1 MSNTTYCP
9 VSRTLGRRPE
19 QLLPAIPYLLGYH
32 PTDSLVCLFFDSAS
46 GMRLS
51 SRVDWDTTRLA
62 VDDVADTLAQRA
74 HNCDAVSVL
83 LAAVD
88 PRAADWGAI
97 TRLCIAFL
105 DRGLTIDWAGEC
117 VGTSWRGLE
126 CTDHCEPHVLDT
138 YCATVAELVADG
150 IAPADDREA
159 VVAELAPAA
168 DALPDLSLAPVPPT
182 DASAAD
188 LENWRDCAIE
198 QCMVILAAESPLT
211 GADVAALVAGMGD
224 IRVRDVVLW
233 RITVGERVGEI
244 GDRRTWA
251 VVSECV
257 RRAPQ
262 DAVAPVAAVAALVA
276 WQMGEGT
283 RAMAALHRAWAADP
297 DHSLATLVHRCV
309 DTAAPASMWW
319 QVMAG
324 LDEYTCRYGHG
335 Q

>member
-32 PTDSLVCLFFDSAS
+32 PTDSLVCLFFDSDA

-51 SRVDWDTTRLA
+51 SRVDWDTTRLS
-62 VDDVADTLAQRA
+62 VDDVAETLAQRA
-74 HNCDAVSVL
+74 HNCDSVSVL

-88 PRAADWGAI
+88 PRVADWGAI
-97 TRLCIAFL
+97 TRLCVAFL

-117 VGTSWRGLE
+117 VGDHWRGLE
-126 CTDHCEPHVLDT
+126 CTDQCDPHVLDT
-138 YCATVAELVADG
+138 CCATVTELIADG
-150 IAPADDREA
+150 MAPASNREA
-159 VVAELAPAA
+159 LVAELAPSA
-168 DALPDLSLAPVPPT
+168 DALRDLSPT
-182 DASAAD
+182 PMPATDGD
-188 LENWRDCAIE
+188 LERWRDVAIE
-198 QCMVILAAESPLT
+198 RSMAILATQPPLSD
-211 GADVAALVAGMGD
+211 ADVAGLVAAMRD

-233 RITVGERVGEI
+233 RLTVGDRVGGI

-251 VVSECV
+251 IVSECV

-262 DAVAPVAAVAALVA
+262 EAVAPVAAVAALVA

-283 RAMAALHRAWAADP
+283 RAMAALHRAWSSDP
-297 DHSLATLVHRCV
+297 GHSLAALVHRCV
-309 DTAAPASMWW
+309 DTAAPPSMWW

>member
-1 MSNTTYCP
+1 MSTTTYCP

-32 PTDSLVCLFFDSAS
+32 PTDSLVCLFFDSES

-51 SRVDWDTTRLA
+51 SRVDWDTTRIA
-62 VDDVADTLAQRA
+62 VDDVAETLAQRA

-88 PRAADWGAI
+88 PLAADWGVI
-97 TRLCIAFL
+97 TRLCVAFL

-117 VGTSWRGLE
+117 AGSSWRGLE
-126 CTDHCEPHVLDT
+126 CTDQCEPHLLDT
-138 YCATVAELVADG
+138 SCATVTELIADG
-150 IAPADDREA
+150 MAPAVDREA
-159 VVAELAPAA
+159 VVAELAASD
-168 DALPDLSLAPVPPT
+168 DALPDLSLALTPT
-182 DASAAD
+182 SDAAD
-188 LENWRDCAIE
+188 TDRESWRDRAIE
-198 QCMVILAAESPLT
+198 QCMGILAAQRPLSA
-211 GADVAALVAGMGD
+211 ADVAWVVAGMGD

-233 RITVGERVGEI
+233 RLTVGDRVGEV
-244 GDRRTWA
+244 GDRRTWS

-262 DAVAPVAAVAALVA
+262 GSVAPVAAVAALVA

-283 RAMAALHRAWAADP
+283 RAMAALHRAWSADP
-297 DHSLATLVHRCV
+297 GHSLAALVHRCV
-309 DTAAPASMWW
+309 DTAAPPSMWW

-324 LDEYTCRYGHG
+324 LDEYTCRYGNQG
-335 Q
+335 